1 MHDATHTCSG
11 TPSSPRSSTLTPTY
25 VTSKSPPARPTRPVD
40 LSYVGVV
47 TEQNAADGFV
57 GLIRHRPHWTALRHL
72 SSWLAGTS
80 ALWSTP
86 VMCSFS
92 RFSMRTSGHAA
103 IRPERH
109 SAASRPRSTRQM
121 RALVDLELWVHPVQ
135 HCTHDRSRGDSR

>member
-72 SSWLAGTS
+72 SSWLRYLGVVVDA
-80 ALWSTP
+80 
-86 VMCSFS
+86 
-92 RFSMRTSGHAA
+92 
-103 IRPERH
+103 RH
-109 SAASRPRSTRQM
+109 V
-121 RALVDLELWVHPVQ
+121 LVQSVQ
-135 HCTHDRSRGDSR
+135 HANVRTCRDPTGASFRRQSTTLNAADEGVGRSRTVGSSGATLHS